1 MSVYFDETKLR
12 EDLGRRSLRSGA
24 ISMGARAVIAVAQI
38 GPLLVLAR
46 LLTPEDYGLVAMVA
60 ALTGFAPALVDFG
73 TRDAVVQRAGVTEG
87 EVSALFWFNALVG
100 CAFALAV
107 SASGPVI
114 AAFYGEPRLAAIA
127 LVSSLTFVLLA
138 LAAQHQALLR
148 RAVMFRQIATIDVAA
163 NVASAVV
170 AVAMAYS
177 GFGYWA
183 LVVRPVAMASVTAA
197 GSWWYSG
204 WRPRRPVVTRGVKE
218 MVAFGLNLSGFVLT
232 DFVGRNSDRVA
243 VGRGLG
249 VRTLGYYQNALLA
262 YDNIL
267 DIFVFSLHQVAVSA
281 LSKLHGDL
289 VELRRTWSKALGTVA
304 FFAMPAFGILA
315 ITSEDV
321 IVLVLG
327 EKWAMAGAL
336 LSVLAL
342 RGIPHSTE
350 RTLGWLHVAAGRTD
364 RWFRWGILATCIQL
378 VAVLCGLPFG
388 AFGIVWAHVISM
400 YLLFVPA
407 LVYAGR
413 PLGIRSREV
422 IAAIGVQLTGSLI
435 SAGVGFAARTWLLR
449 GASSIERTAVLVL
462 LYLAVY
468 LAVVVG
474 LFRMTEPISVCLSL
488 MKDVLPG
495 PLKRMVTGHPPEA
508 PE

>member
-1 MSVYFDETKLR
+1 MSVYFDESKLR

-24 ISMGARAVIAVAQI
+24 ISMGARAVIAAAQI

-87 EVSALFWFNALVG
+87 EVSALFWFNVLVG

-163 NVASAVV
+163 NVASAVG

-321 IVLVLG
+321 IV
-327 EKWAMAGAL
+327 AGAGRE
-336 LSVLAL
+336 VGHGRCLAECAGAA
-342 RGIPHSTE
+342 RHSTF
-350 RTLGWLHVAAGRTD
+350 H
-364 RWFRWGILATCIQL
+364 
-378 VAVLCGLPFG
+378 
-388 AFGIVWAHVISM
+388 
-400 YLLFVPA
+400 
-407 LVYAGR
+407 
-413 PLGIRSREV
+413 
-422 IAAIGVQLTGSLI
+422 
-435 SAGVGFAARTWLLR
+435 
-449 GASSIERTAVLVL
+449 
-462 LYLAVY
+462 
-468 LAVVVG
+468 
-474 LFRMTEPISVCLSL
+474 
-488 MKDVLPG
+488 
-495 PLKRMVTGHPPEA
+495 
-508 PE
+508 